1 MTGEADNEFVV
12 RGPRDF
18 GPVIRTVRDGQDIRQ
33 AALSER
39 TGINRSRISNLE
51 NGDNN
56 EVVRDLVRI
65 FAELNHEIVVRPRTS

>member
-1 MTGEADNEFVV
+1 MTGTTGEEFVV

-18 GPVIRTVRDGQDIRQ
+18 GPVIRSVRDAQDIRQ

-65 FAELNHEIVVRPRTS
+65 FGELGHEIVVRPRSS